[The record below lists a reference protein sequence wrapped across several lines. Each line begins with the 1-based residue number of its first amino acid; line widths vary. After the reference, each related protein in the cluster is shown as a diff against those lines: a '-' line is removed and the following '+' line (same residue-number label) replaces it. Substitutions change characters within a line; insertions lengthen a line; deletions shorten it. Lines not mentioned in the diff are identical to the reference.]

1 MTAPISLSRL
11 QHGKGG
17 TTSLFG
23 QSLSVVEEVFNFT
36 QDTGPIGSDNNWKGI
51 GISLLVIAGVLSL
64 IGLSI
69 VLLSNDDAGKP
80 FGSELTLDDLF
91 QRDFQLHDPDA
102 KWISD
107 EEIIFRSWDGD
118 IMKAN
123 TQSNETQLLLK
134 NTTFAT
140 FKASTF
146 AVSPDLNFV
155 LLGYDVKQ
163 EAAGPYIR
171 EHLGQ
176 ITASSR
182 TMTRSNSTAAAGIAA
197 EGINWVKTPPES
209 PDLNPIELV
218 WHLMKDYIRKEAKP
232 GSKQELMQAIED
244 FWKTDHP
251 WVFPVVLSL
260 DLLPGSHA
268 ILVRS
273 LYNCHYRDY
282 FDAGIKDQ
290 PDHREP

>member
-1 MTAPISLSRL
+1 M
-11 QHGKGG
+11 
-17 TTSLFG
+17 
-23 QSLSVVEEVFNFT
+23 
-36 QDTGPIGSDNNWKGI
+36 DTGPIGSDKNWKGI

-163 EAAGPYIR
+163 V
-171 EHLGQ
+171 
-176 ITASSR
+176 
-182 TMTRSNSTAAAGIAA
+182 ST
-197 EGINWVKTPPES
+197 S
-209 PDLNPIELV
+209 
-218 WHLMKDYIRKEAKP
+218 
-232 GSKQELMQAIED
+232 Q
-244 FWKTDHP
+244 
-251 WVFPVVLSL
+251 
-260 DLLPGSHA
+260 
-268 ILVRS
+268 
-273 LYNCHYRDY
+273 
-282 FDAGIKDQ
+282 
-290 PDHREP
+290 